1 MHELDT
7 GTAGNLEKVKLKEH
21 IDQFLRIRKNDLSPN
36 TYADYENI
44 LVKHVIPIMGEL
56 YVNKIKSIQLQEY
69 YALKLETLSACTVNK
84 HHRVLKKLFKT
95 AMQMGIIAA
104 NPTELVDPP
113 KVPKSQVG
121 QAMSIEDVRK
131 LLDFVKN
138 TNMELPIMLAALCGL
153 RRGEVCALRW
163 CDIDLKKN
171 TLRVERSLCRVNG
184 EIVIKLPKSDT
195 SIREIQMPSIVNKT
209 IKKHYKTMLE
219 NKIKYGDN
227 YSSEDFLIS
236 NELGE
241 FMDPDYL
248 SHSFSLT
255 LEKAGLE
262 HIRYHD
268 LRHTNATIM
277 LTQGVPL
284 KVASERLGHSTINIT
299 ADLYSH
305 VTRDLDKEAS
315 ERIDGIFDRKFI

>member
-1 MHELDT
+1 
-7 GTAGNLEKVKLKEH
+7 
-21 IDQFLRIRKNDLSPN
+21 
-36 TYADYENI
+36 
-44 LVKHVIPIMGEL
+44 
-56 YVNKIKSIQLQEY
+56 
-69 YALKLETLSACTVNK
+69 
-84 HHRVLKKLFKT
+84 
-95 AMQMGIIAA
+95 
-104 NPTELVDPP
+104 
-113 KVPKSQVG
+113 
-121 QAMSIEDVRK
+121 
-131 LLDFVKN
+131 
-138 TNMELPIMLAALCGL
+138 MELPIMLAALCGL